1 MVEEAVVDDVD
12 LRVELPA
19 AAFEVR
25 VDAVALPA
33 DVDDGVLGGGGFD
46 RARVDLTGALAG
58 VHERIAAA
66 RGVHYVGHP
75 VPGGHRRVRP
85 LLTVDDRAVLR
96 RSLSNLV
103 DALAALRLQFG
114 SGFGEADGV
123 ADFRERREDVV
134 ERRRLDVVDVEAAVA
149 EVVADLALEGVAGED
164 YVRAEVGHRLEV
176 GVQPAADH
184 GGVDI
189 SGMCGDA
196 DETVATAEGGNGS
209 GGARCERDD
218 AHVRGFVPRGKNRR
232 GRDSPRR
239 NSATVKCVLSQPIG
253 YDSPGFSGDFT
264 LMTDARMRSREQE
277 RTDEEETTDGCPECG
292 GLVVQDEEHG
302 ESVCAD
308 CGLVVE
314 EDGIDRGPEWRAFDS
329 KEKDEK
335 SRVGAPTTNTMHD
348 KGLSTNIDWR
358 DKDAYGNSLSSNQRQ
373 KMQRLRKWNERFR
386 TRDAKER
393 NLKQALG
400 EIDRMASALGLPD
413 NVRETASVIYRRA
426 LEDDLL
432 PGRSIEGVATSC
444 VYAAARQAGVPRSLD
459 EIADVSRVEKSEIA
473 RTYRYVVRELGL
485 EVAPADPESYVPRFA
500 SSLELSDESAHRA
513 RELLK
518 TAKDK
523 GVHSGKSPVGL
534 AAAAVYAAA
543 LLTNEKTTQAK
554 VSEVADISE
563 VTIRNRYHELLE
575 AEDTIPV

>member
-1 MVEEAVVDDVD
+1 
-12 LRVELPA
+12 
-19 AAFEVR
+19 
-25 VDAVALPA
+25 
-33 DVDDGVLGGGGFD
+33 
-46 RARVDLTGALAG
+46 
-58 VHERIAAA
+58 
-66 RGVHYVGHP
+66 
-75 VPGGHRRVRP
+75 
-85 LLTVDDRAVLR
+85 
-96 RSLSNLV
+96 
-103 DALAALRLQFG
+103 
-114 SGFGEADGV
+114 
-123 ADFRERREDVV
+123 
-134 ERRRLDVVDVEAAVA
+134 
-149 EVVADLALEGVAGED
+149 
-164 YVRAEVGHRLEV
+164 
-176 GVQPAADH
+176 
-184 GGVDI
+184 
-189 SGMCGDA
+189 
-196 DETVATAEGGNGS
+196 
-209 GGARCERDD
+209 
-218 AHVRGFVPRGKNRR
+218 
-232 GRDSPRR
+232 
-239 NSATVKCVLSQPIG
+239 
-253 YDSPGFSGDFT
+253 
-264 LMTDARMRSREQE
+264 MTDARMRSREQE
-277 RTDEEETTDGCPECG
+277 RTDETESESTDGCPECG
-292 GLVVQDEEHG
+292 GLVVNDEEHG

-314 EDGIDRGPEWRAFDS
+314 EEGIDRGPEWRAFDS

-400 EIDRMASALGLPD
+400 EIDRMASAQGLPD

-459 EIADVSRVEKSEIA
+459 EIADVSRVEKAEIA

-500 SSLELSDESAHRA
+500 SDLGLSDESSHRA